1 MPDLDKTDRRILT
14 VLQSEGRIT
23 NSDLAHRLGIPQT
36 SMSDRFRRLQRD
48 GFITGFGCRL
58 DPALIGFDLLVFIE
72 VLLDKTTPD
81 VFEKFASAVR
91 LAPEVLECHM
101 VAGGFDYL
109 VKTRLPNMASY
120 RRFLGEIVLAWPGVC
135 ETRTYAVMEEIK
147 NDGALSL
154 FL

>member
-1 MPDLDKTDRRILT
+1 
-14 VLQSEGRIT
+14 
-23 NSDLAHRLGIPQT
+23 
-36 SMSDRFRRLQRD
+36 
-48 GFITGFGCRL
+48 
-58 DPALIGFDLLVFIE
+58 
-72 VLLDKTTPD
+72 

-109 VKTRLPNMASY
+109 VKTRLPNIASY

>member
-1 MPDLDKTDRRILT
+1 MLELDKTDRRILT
-14 VLQSEGRIT
+14 ILQAEGRIT
-23 NSDLAHRLGIPQT
+23 NSELAHRIGIPPT

-58 DPALIGFDLLVFIE
+58 DPALIGYDLLVFIE

-81 VFEKFASAVR
+81 VFEKFARAVR

-109 VKTRLPNMASY
+109 VKTRLTNMSAY

-154 FL
+154 CL